1 MRYGHSVPEPN
12 QLKNNIMEKT
22 ITIKIE
28 DARRYYLSGNED
40 LRELALNAFNEDE
53 LIVVGLPTSAEE
65 FTEKYGAGFLNPR
78 EQDEYE
84 AHAMLRKL
92 RDLYRGCDEYEYRRQ
107 LHGRYQWCIVKM
119 YSGTGE
125 YYTIS
130 HYMDMYNDFLSFTEQ
145 EVAAKFLALFEPLI
159 KKAGD
164 LI

>member
-1 MRYGHSVPEPN
+1 
-12 QLKNNIMEKT
+12 MEKT

-53 LIVVGLPTSAEE
+53 LIVVGLPTSVEE
-65 FTEKYGAGFLNPR
+65 FKEKYGAGFLSPH
-78 EQDEYE
+78 EIDEYE

-92 RDLYRGCDEYEYRRQ
+92 RDLYRGCEEDEYRERLGGRNQYCITKMY
-107 LHGRYQWCIVKM
+107 HGRKPSYQISDY
-119 YSGTGE
+119 YSF
-125 YYTIS
+125 
-130 HYMDMYNDFLSFTEQ
+130 YNEFLSFTERS
-145 EVAAKFLALFEPLI
+145 VAEKFLALFEPLI